1 MIVRIRLQ
9 RGPSVKRNCRKNQ
22 HVSLALATLLSP
34 IKFAAG
40 ALGLWRLTADLG
52 LAGQFAIQDGL
63 FSHWQVWIG
72 AGGLLQLLSM
82 ALNRYGHSAVAL
94 TVPEQKPVETILNSG
109 F

>member
-9 RGPSVKRNCRKNQ
+9 RGPTVKRNRRKNQ

-34 IKFAAG
+34 IKFAAC

-72 AGGLLQLLSM
+72 IGGLIQLLSM
-82 ALNRYGHSAVAL
+82 ALNRYGNSAASLPVS
-94 TVPEQKPVETILNSG
+94 EQKPVETILNSG

>member
-1 MIVRIRLQ
+1 MKVRIRLQ
-9 RGPSVKRNCRKNQ
+9 EGPVVKRNRRKNQ

-34 IKFAAG
+34 VKFAAC

-63 FSHWQVWIG
+63 FSHWQIWIG
-72 AGGLLQLLSM
+72 IGGLLQLLSM
-82 ALNRYGHSAVAL
+82 ALNRHGNSTTAIQGAK
-94 TVPEQKPVETILNSG
+94 QKPVETILNSG

>member
-1 MIVRIRLQ
+1 MIVRIRLGA
-9 RGPSVKRNCRKNQ
+9 GPTVKRNRRKNQ

-34 IKFAAG
+34 IKFATC

-63 FSHWQVWIG
+63 LSHWQVWIG
-72 AGGLLQLLSM
+72 IAGLLQMLSM
-82 ALNRYGHSAVAL
+82 ALNRHGNSKAASQGSK
-94 TVPEQKPVETILNSG
+94 QKPVETILNSG